1 MTDESG
7 VSRRQAL
14 KYGGLAAAVPLLA
27 GARPAKAASLSGNSS
42 RAQQVTHQ
50 VTQHAAPAQLALA
63 ADEAVDVR
71 ASRGGRGIG
80 LRCQLQL
87 PSIRDHIDQTAN
99 VHQTGNV
106 RNVI

>member
-27 GARPAKAASLSGNSS
+27 GAQPARAASPGGDSLPK
-42 RAQQVTHQ
+42 Q
-50 VTQHAAPAQLALA
+50 VTQHVTQQAAPAQPALA

-71 ASRGGRGIG
+71 ASRGGRGTG
-80 LRCQLQL
+80 LRRQLQF
-87 PSIRDHIDQTAN
+87 PSVVDHVDHVDQTAN
-99 VHQTGNV
+99 DNQTA
-106 RNVI
+106 NVI